1 MRNQK
6 RYTRYIME
14 KSTYIVLIAIAVFL
28 VLFFGMQFVFSNK
41 EATAPAGE
49 TVPLKDLPSLTS
61 EECTSRGG
69 DIINRLNE
77 ENVYAPSDVLGE
89 VEGMKCPCLCVRRQN
104 NSEMLFS
111 D

>member
-6 RYTRYIME
+6 RYTGYIME

-41 EATAPAGE
+41 EVTAPADG
-49 TVPLKDLPSLTS
+49 TIPSKNLPSLTS

-69 DIINRLNE
+69 DVINTLNK
-77 ENVYAPSDVLGE
+77 ENIYAPSDVLGE
-89 VEGMKCPCLCVRRQN
+89 VEGTRCPCLCVRRQN
-104 NSEMLFS
+104 NSEMFFS